1 MLEMLF
7 SMPLGVLFGV
17 LFKVLF
23 SVLFNVLFS
32 VLLSV
37 LFNGRFDADVSFDV
51 SFDVSLD
58 VSFFV
63 CLARFSLVAASL
75 SRVALRLEVILEPTA
90 DFSSLSFEPPTPAS
104 LALLAAIF
112 SLREPSF
119 MVVLLAGDGA
129 VWLVWFAAGEGV
141 ARTGVVT
148 GIDAGAGCAEA
159 VLCVALG
166 P

>member
-23 SVLFNVLFS
+23 SVLFNVLFR

-37 LFNGRFDADVSFDV
+37 LFNETFDIDV

-63 CLARFSLVAASL
+63 CLARFALVAASL
-75 SRVALRLEVILEPTA
+75 SRVALRLEEMLEPTA
-90 DFSSLSFEPPTPAS
+90 DFWSLSFEPFTPSS
-104 LALLAAIF
+104 LALLAANF
-112 SLREPSF
+112 SLSELRST
-119 MVVLLAGDGA
+119 VVLLAGVGAAA
-129 VWLVWFAAGEGV
+129 VWLV
-141 ARTGVVT
+141 
-148 GIDAGAGCAEA
+148 
-159 VLCVALG
+159 
-166 P
+166 